1 MKTKAFLSL
10 AVVAMMALCV
20 SCSSSKKTDAN
31 SDAQTQIEAD
41 TIDQSVEDMV
51 KEILAARNEIVE
63 SKEPQEIEFEGTL
76 VMWKHNAEYM
86 EKINEYP
93 DTIEE
98 FYAVCFVVASSE
110 PIQVAPY
117 LEEWDEVSDW
127 VEPNQSTFMVVPQFE
142 YTGRE
147 FAAQYADKH
156 VKVKGTLY
164 VPMAGWRNATI
175 VVMSLKEIQVVE

>member
-1 MKTKAFLSL
+1 MKTKALVSL
-10 AVVAMMALCV
+10 AVVAMMAVCV
-20 SCSSSKKTDAN
+20 SCSSSKKTDTN
-31 SDAQTQIEAD
+31 SDAQPQIEEEVVVDA
-41 TIDQSVEDMV
+41 VEP
-51 KEILAARNEIVE
+51 IVE
-63 SKEPQEIEFEGTL
+63 ETPAVEEVAVRYEPQEIEFEGTL
-76 VMWKHNAEYM
+76 VMWKHNGEYF
-86 EKINEYP
+86 EKITEYP

-98 FYAVCFVVASSE
+98 FYAICFVVASSE

-127 VEPNQSTFMVVPQFE
+127 VEPNQSAFMVVPQFK

-147 FAAQYADKH
+147 FAAQYAGKH

>member
-1 MKTKAFLSL
+1 MKTKALFSL
-10 AVVAMMALCV
+10 AVVAMMAFCV
-20 SCSSSKKTDAN
+20 SCSSAKKTDDQAN
-31 SDAQTQIEAD
+31 EQTQIEEVVVDA
-41 TIDQSVEDMV
+41 VEPIV
-51 KEILAARNEIVE
+51 EETPAVEIVVRE
-63 SKEPQEIEFEGTL
+63 EPQEIEFEGTL
-76 VMWKHNAEYM
+76 VMWKHNGEYF
-86 EKINEYP
+86 EKITEYP

-117 LEEWDEVSDW
+117 LEEWEEVSDW
-127 VEPNQSTFMVVPQFE
+127 VEPNQSVFMVVPQFE

-147 FAAQYADKH
+147 FAAQYAGKH

-175 VVMSLKEIQVVE
+175 VVMSLKDIQVVE

>member
-1 MKTKAFLSL
+1 MKTKALFSL
-10 AVVAMMALCV
+10 AVVAMMAVCV
-20 SCSSSKKTDAN
+20 SCSSSMKNDDQAN
-31 SDAQTQIEAD
+31 AQTQIEAD
-41 TIDQSVEDMV
+41 TICDVVE
-51 KEILAARNEIVE
+51 NIVE
-63 SKEPQEIEFEGTL
+63 ETPAVEEIAVREEPQEIEFEGTL
-76 VMWKHNAEYM
+76 VMWKHNGEYF
-86 EKINEYP
+86 EKITEYP

-117 LEEWDEVSDW
+117 LEEWEDVSDW
-127 VEPNQSTFMVVPQFE
+127 VEPNQSAFMVVPQFE

-147 FAAQYADKH
+147 FAAQYAGKH